1 MRREKLYAFAVA
13 PLLLTVAA
21 GCGEV
26 TDAPKRL
33 GLPGSLEFSSVAVKK
48 DTAYALPAGRF
59 TIVGY
64 YDESG
69 CLECRFSLREW
80 AELADALDSVAPGR
94 VNVALVFAPSL
105 RRRVRSDMVDC
116 GYRRH
121 VAFDVADSFRTV
133 NSLDDNARLRH
144 ALLAPDGRVAA
155 YGDPSTD
162 PEARRRFIAEITGM
176 KESADPGAGMVE
188 ITPRTIDLGRF
199 DYRQRR
205 DTAVTIKNIG
215 TEAMAIVKV
224 HASCNCTAVEWPQAP
239 IAAGDSALIRI
250 SYEAGK
256 PTAVKRNVLV
266 YVTSQRRPIAVDIT
280 GEAIGAK

>member
-1 MRREKLYAFAVA
+1 MSGRIWS
-13 PLLLTVAA
+13 TAA
-21 GCGEV
+21 
-26 TDAPKRL
+26 
-33 GLPGSLEFSSVAVKK
+33 
-48 DTAYALPAGRF
+48 TA
-59 TIVGY
+59 
-64 YDESG
+64 
-69 CLECRFSLREW
+69 
-80 AELADALDSVAPGR
+80 
-94 VNVALVFAPSL
+94 
-105 RRRVRSDMVDC
+105 
-116 GYRRH
+116 
-121 VAFDVADSFRTV
+121 
-133 NSLDDNARLRH
+133 DNERLRH

-176 KESADPGAGMVE
+176 KESADPGAGTVE
-188 ITPRTIDLGRF
+188 ITPRKIDLGRF

-205 DTAVTIKNIG
+205 DTVVTIKNIG

-266 YVTSQRRPIAVDIT
+266 YVTSQRRPVAVDIT
-280 GEAIGAK
+280 GEAIGTK